1 MTFLGVIKGVNHATR
16 RFTPLFAEREENE
29 LFFSTPC
36 IIAIYTFLFSLCNQ
50 IVATREYFE
59 STHRYCYEKYTL
71 VFIVFKG
78 TKNMN
83 CRQIFD

>member
-1 MTFLGVIKGVNHATR
+1 MIYAPSSG
-16 RFTPLFAEREENE
+16 ERGK
-29 LFFSTPC
+29 LTFFSTPC
-36 IIAIYTFLFSLCNQ
+36 IIAIYTFQSSLCNQ

-71 VFIVFKG
+71 VFLAFKG